1 MAETA
6 ATTDVSKFSSIISKH
21 GLASPN
27 KFEVNFS
34 SIPVLSTAADHSSQL
49 NIMCDQCSLAGRDVQ
64 AVLDLQYG
72 VRRQVVYNAPAYT
85 PLSLSFLC
93 TDNMN
98 EKRIL
103 DVWNNKCVSVTGGY
117 HVEYYDNYVGHLDVY
132 VLDRSGKKRTY
143 HMHYHEVYPKT
154 VTAVE
159 LNHGT
164 TNATMRVT
172 AEIQYA
178 FWTTSDIHLGNTRK
192 TGDTAHG
199 ANKNKTTISQNLS
212 GRSSR

>member
-1 MAETA
+1 MANA
-6 ATTDVSKFSSIISKH
+6 QFSVATFSSHISSH

-27 KFEVNFS
+27 KFEVIFRA
-34 SIPVLSTAADHSSQL
+34 IPGARHGAADLLQL
-49 NIMCDQCSLAGRDVQ
+49 SIMCDQVSLAGRDVQ

-72 VRRQVVYNAPAYT
+72 IRRQVVYNAPAYT

-93 TDNMN
+93 TDKMK
-98 EKRIL
+98 EKIIL
-103 DVWNNKCVSVTGGY
+103 DAWNDKCVSITNGFNVA
-117 HVEYYDNYVGHLDVY
+117 YYNDYIGEMDVY

-164 TNATMRVT
+164 TNATLRVT
-172 AEIQYA
+172 AELQYA
-178 FWTTSDIHLGNTRK
+178 FWTTNKIGLNDSALGLLDRDQSRNQVSIDIITRK
-192 TGDTAHG
+192 
-199 ANKNKTTISQNLS
+199 
-212 GRSSR
+212 

>member
-1 MAETA
+1 MADTA
-6 ATTDVSKFSSIISKH
+6 QFSVASFSSQISSH

-27 KFEVNFS
+27 KFEVIFS
-34 SIPVLSTAADHSSQL
+34 AIPGTDAHERKQL
-49 NIMCDQCSLAGRDVQ
+49 NLMCDQVSLAGRDVQ

-72 VRRQVVYNAPAYT
+72 IRRQVVYNAPAYT
-85 PLSLSFLC
+85 PLSVSFIC
-93 TDNMN
+93 TDNME

-103 DVWNNKCVSVTGGY
+103 DVWNNRCVNTTKGFDVA
-117 HVEYYDNYVGHLDVY
+117 YYDDYVGHLDVY

-154 VTAVE
+154 VTAIE

-164 TNATMRVT
+164 TNAALRVT

-178 FWTTSDIHLGNTRK
+178 YWSTSDIWAPGGT
-192 TGDTAHG
+192 HG
-199 ANKNKTTISQNLS
+199 Q
-212 GRSSR
+212 G

>member
-1 MAETA
+1 MGDNAVY
-6 ATTDVSKFSSIISKH
+6 DVGKFSSKIASS

-27 KFEVNFS
+27 KFEVVFTR
-34 SIPVLSTAADHSSQL
+34 IPITVKGVDATTQL
-49 NIMCDQCSLAGRDVQ
+49 NLMCDQCSLAGRDVQ
-64 AVLDLQYG
+64 AQLDLQYG
-72 VRRQVVYNAPAYT
+72 IRRQVVYNAPAYT

-93 TDNMN
+93 TDNMD

-103 DVWNNKCVSVTGGY
+103 DKWNDKCVSVNGGFN
-117 HVEYYDNYVGHLDVY
+117 VEYYNNYIGELDVF
-132 VLDRSGKKRTY
+132 VLDRSGKERTY

-164 TNATMRVT
+164 TNATLRVT

-178 FWTTSDIHLGNTRK
+178 FWSTSDIHLGNSAGLLDLDPKRNPPGIDIGVK
-192 TGDTAHG
+192 TPDAT
-199 ANKNKTTISQNLS
+199 
-212 GRSSR
+212 

>member
-1 MAETA
+1 MADTA
-6 ATTDVSKFSSIISKH
+6 KFSVANFSSKIASS

-27 KFEVNFS
+27 KFEVVFTR
-34 SIPVLSTAADHSSQL
+34 IPITIEGVDATTQLSL
-49 NIMCDQCSLAGRDVQ
+49 MCDQCSLAGRDVQ

-72 VRRQVVYNAPAYT
+72 IRRQVVYNAPAYT
-85 PLSLSFLC
+85 PLSLSFIC

-103 DVWNNKCVSVTGGY
+103 DVWNNKCVNTTGGF
-117 HVEYYDNYVGHLDVY
+117 HVAYYDDYVGHLDVF
-132 VLDRSGKKRTY
+132 VLDRSGKHKTY

-164 TNATMRVT
+164 TNSALRVT

-178 FWTTSDIHLGNTRK
+178 YWSTSDIHAPGGT
-192 TGDTAHG
+192 HY
-199 ANKNKTTISQNLS
+199 
-212 GRSSR
+212 

>member
-1 MAETA
+1 MANTA
-6 ATTDVSKFSSIISKH
+6 QFSVANFSSRIASN

-27 KFEVNFS
+27 KFEVIFK
-34 SIPVLSTAADHSSQL
+34 SIPGQGANDLKQL
-49 NIMCDQCSLAGRDVQ
+49 NLMCDQCSLAGRDVQ

-85 PLSLSFLC
+85 PLSLSFIC
-93 TDNMN
+93 TDQML
-98 EKRIL
+98 EKTIL
-103 DVWNNKCVSVTGGY
+103 DEWNNKCVPVNGGFD
-117 HVEYYDNYVGHLDVY
+117 VEYYNNYIGELDVF
-132 VLDRSGKKRTY
+132 VLDRSGKERTY

-164 TNATMRVT
+164 TNATLRVT

-178 FWTTSDIHLGNTRK
+178 FWTTNSIHLG
-192 TGDTAHG
+192 
-199 ANKNKTTISQNLS
+199 
-212 GRSSR
+212 SSEGLQDVRRGGNAIIEFSPSS

>member
-1 MAETA
+1 MATGNTA
-6 ATTDVSKFSSIISKH
+6 FFDVSNFSSRIAKK

-27 KFEVNFS
+27 KFEVVFTH
-34 SIPVLSTAADHSSQL
+34 IPGARNVGDDEMQL
-49 NIMCDQCSLAGRDVQ
+49 NLMCDQVSLAGRDVQ
-64 AVLDLQYG
+64 AILDMQYG
-72 VRRQVVYNAPAYT
+72 VRRQVVYNAPSYT

-93 TDNMN
+93 TDQMD

-103 DVWNNKCVSVTGGY
+103 DEWNNRCVPVEGGF
-117 HVEYYDNYVGHLDVY
+117 HVAYYDDYVGHLDVY
-132 VLDRSGKKRTY
+132 VLDRSGKNRTY

-159 LNHGT
+159 MNHGT

-178 FWTTSDIHLGNTRK
+178 FWTTNSIHVGNTRK
-192 TGDTAHG
+192 QGDLARH
-199 ANKNKTTISQNLS
+199 
-212 GRSSR
+212 

>member
-1 MAETA
+1 MSGNTA
-6 ATTDVSKFSSIISKH
+6 FFDVTNFSSRIAKK

-27 KFEVNFS
+27 KFEVVFTN
-34 SIPVLSTAADHSSQL
+34 IPGARNSGDDEMQL
-49 NIMCDQCSLAGRDVQ
+49 NLMCDQVSLAGRDVQ
-64 AVLDLQYG
+64 GILDVQYG
-72 VRRQVVYNAPAYT
+72 VRRQIVYNAPSYT

-93 TDNMN
+93 TDQMD

-103 DVWNNKCVSVTGGY
+103 DEWNNKCVPVEGGF
-117 HVEYYDNYVGHLDVY
+117 HVAYYDDYVGHLDVY
-132 VLDRSGKKRTY
+132 VLDRSGKNRTY

-164 TNATMRVT
+164 TNATLRVT

-178 FWTTSDIHLGNTRK
+178 FWTTNSIHLDKSAGLLDVDAARNPAGIDFKIRE
-192 TGDTAHG
+192 
-199 ANKNKTTISQNLS
+199 
-212 GRSSR
+212 

>member
-1 MAETA
+1 MATGN
-6 ATTDVSKFSSIISKH
+6 TSLFDVSNFTSRIAKK

-27 KFEVNFS
+27 KFEVVFTH
-34 SIPVLSTAADHSSQL
+34 IPGARNVGDDEMQL
-49 NIMCDQCSLAGRDVQ
+49 NLMCDQVSLAGRDVQ
-64 AVLDLQYG
+64 GILDVQYG
-72 VRRQVVYNAPAYT
+72 VRRQVVYNAPSYT

-93 TDNMN
+93 TDQMD

-103 DVWNNKCVSVTGGY
+103 DEWNNRCVPVEGGF
-117 HVEYYDNYVGHLDVY
+117 HVAYYDDYVGHLDVY
-132 VLDRSGKKRTY
+132 VLDRSGKNRTY

-159 LNHGT
+159 MNHGT

-178 FWTTSDIHLGNTRK
+178 FWTTNSIHVGNTRK
-192 TGDTAHG
+192 QGDLARH
-199 ANKNKTTISQNLS
+199 
-212 GRSSR
+212 

>member
-1 MAETA
+1 MADGPFSVA
-6 ATTDVSKFSSIISKH
+6 DFSSRIAAK

-27 KFEVNFS
+27 KFEVVFTN
-34 SIPVLSTAADHSSQL
+34 IPSARNSGDDEMQL
-49 NIMCDQCSLAGRDVQ
+49 NLMCDQVSLAGRDVQ
-64 AVLDLQYG
+64 GILDVQYG
-72 VRRQVVYNAPAYT
+72 VRRQIVYNAPSYT

-93 TDNMN
+93 TDQMD

-103 DVWNNKCVSVTGGY
+103 DEWNNRCVPVEGGF
-117 HVEYYDNYVGHLDVY
+117 HVAYYDDYVGHLDVY

-159 LNHGT
+159 MNHGT

-178 FWTTSDIHLGNTRK
+178 YWTTSDIWAPGGTHRN
-192 TGDTAHG
+192 
-199 ANKNKTTISQNLS
+199 
-212 GRSSR
+212 

>member
-1 MAETA
+1 MATENNA
-6 ATTDVSKFSSIISKH
+6 QFDVGKFSSMISSE

-27 KFEVNFS
+27 KFEVQFR
-34 SIPVLSTAADHSSQL
+34 SIPGATNGDELKQLS
-49 NIMCDQCSLAGRDVQ
+49 IMCDQVSLAGRDVQ

-72 VRRQVVYNAPAYT
+72 IRRQVVYNAPAYT

-93 TDNMN
+93 TDKMK
-98 EKRIL
+98 EKIIL
-103 DVWNNKCVSVTGGY
+103 DAWNDKCVSITNGFNVA
-117 HVEYYDNYVGHLDVY
+117 YYNDYIGEMDVY

-164 TNATMRVT
+164 TNATLRVT
-172 AEIQYA
+172 AELQYA
-178 FWTTSDIHLGNTRK
+178 FWTTNKIGLNDSALGLLDRDQSRNQVSIDIITRK
-192 TGDTAHG
+192 
-199 ANKNKTTISQNLS
+199 
-212 GRSSR
+212 

>member
-1 MAETA
+1 
-6 ATTDVSKFSSIISKH
+6 
-21 GLASPN
+21 
-27 KFEVNFS
+27 
-34 SIPVLSTAADHSSQL
+34 
-49 NIMCDQCSLAGRDVQ
+49 MCDQVSLAGRDVQ

-72 VRRQVVYNAPAYT
+72 IRRQVVYNAPAYT
-85 PLSLSFLC
+85 PLSLSFIC
-93 TDNMN
+93 TDNMD

-103 DVWNNKCVSVTGGY
+103 DKWNNKCVSTTGNF
-117 HVEYYDNYVGHLDVY
+117 HVAYYDDYVGHLDVY

-164 TNATMRVT
+164 TNAALRVT

-178 FWTTSDIHLGNTRK
+178 YWSTSDIHAPGGT
-192 TGDTAHG
+192 HY
-199 ANKNKTTISQNLS
+199 
-212 GRSSR
+212 

>member
-1 MAETA
+1 MSDAQFSVTN
-6 ATTDVSKFSSIISKH
+6 FSSKISTM

-27 KFEVNFS
+27 KFEVVFR
-34 SIPVLSTAADHSSQL
+34 SIPGQQDKKNLEQLS
-49 NIMCDQCSLAGRDVQ
+49 IMCDQVSLAGRDVQ
-64 AVLDLQYG
+64 AILDLQYG

-93 TDNMN
+93 TDKMD

-103 DVWNNKCVSVTGGY
+103 DEWNNKCVPVEGGF
-117 HVEYYDNYVGHLDVY
+117 HVAYYDDYVGHLDVY
-132 VLDRSGKKRTY
+132 VLDRSGKHRTY

-164 TNATMRVT
+164 TNATLRVT

-178 FWTTSDIHLGNTRK
+178 FWTTNSIHVGNTRK
-192 TGDTAHG
+192 QGDLARH
-199 ANKNKTTISQNLS
+199 
-212 GRSSR
+212 

>member
-1 MAETA
+1 MADNA
-6 ATTDVSKFSSIISKH
+6 QFNVGHFSSKIAAN

-27 KFEVNFS
+27 KFEVIFS
-34 SIPVLSTAADHSSQL
+34 VIPITVKGVDATTQLSL
-49 NIMCDQCSLAGRDVQ
+49 MCDQVSLAGRDVQ

-72 VRRQVVYNAPAYT
+72 IRRQVVYNAPAYT

-93 TDNMN
+93 TDKMD

-103 DVWNNKCVSVTGGY
+103 DEWNNKCVSVGGGFN
-117 HVEYYDNYVGHLDVY
+117 VAYYNDYIGELDVY
-132 VLDRSGKKRTY
+132 VLDRSGKNRTY

-172 AEIQYA
+172 TEIQYA
-178 FWTTSDIHLGNTRK
+178 FWTTSDIHLGSTSK
-192 TGDTAHG
+192 SGDVRRGTNAP
-199 ANKNKTTISQNLS
+199 TITHHP
-212 GRSSR
+212 

>member
-1 MAETA
+1 MSDAQFSVTN
-6 ATTDVSKFSSIISKH
+6 FSSKISTM

-27 KFEVNFS
+27 KFEVVFR
-34 SIPVLSTAADHSSQL
+34 SIPGQQDKNNLEQLSL
-49 NIMCDQCSLAGRDVQ
+49 MCDQVSLAGRDVQ

-72 VRRQVVYNAPAYT
+72 IRRQVVYNAPAYT
-85 PLSLSFLC
+85 PLSLSFIC
-93 TDNMN
+93 TDNMA

-103 DVWNNKCVSVTGGY
+103 DIWNNRCVSVNGGFN
-117 HVEYYDNYVGHLDVY
+117 VAYYNDYIGELDVY

-172 AEIQYA
+172 AEMQYA
-178 FWTTSDIHLGNTRK
+178 FWTTNSIHVGSTRK
-192 TGDTAHG
+192 QGDLARH
-199 ANKNKTTISQNLS
+199 
-212 GRSSR
+212 

>member
-1 MAETA
+1 MADNA
-6 ATTDVSKFSSIISKH
+6 QFSVADFSSRIAAK

-27 KFEVNFS
+27 KFEVQFK
-34 SIPVLSTAADHSSQL
+34 SIPGAKSSDDLKQMNL
-49 NIMCDQCSLAGRDVQ
+49 MCDQVSLAGRDVQ

-93 TDNMN
+93 TDDMA

-103 DVWNNKCVSVTGGY
+103 DKWNNLCVSTTGGF
-117 HVEYYDNYVGHLDVY
+117 HVEYYDQYVGELDVY
-132 VLDRSGKKRTY
+132 VLDRSGKHRTY

-164 TNATMRVT
+164 TNATLRVT

-178 FWTTSDIHLGNTRK
+178 FWTTSDIHLGSSKGLLDLDTKRNPPNIDIGVK
-192 TGDTAHG
+192 TPDAT
-199 ANKNKTTISQNLS
+199 
-212 GRSSR
+212 

>member
-1 MAETA
+1 MADPA
-6 ATTDVSKFSSIISKH
+6 QFSVTDFSSKISAN

-27 KFEVNFS
+27 KFEVIFRA
-34 SIPVLSTAADHSSQL
+34 IPGAKNGAADLLQL
-49 NIMCDQCSLAGRDVQ
+49 SLMCDQVSLAGRDVQ
-64 AVLDLQYG
+64 AMLDLQYG
-72 VRRQVVYNAPAYT
+72 IRRQVVYNAPSYT

-93 TDNMN
+93 TDKMD

-103 DVWNNKCVSVTGGY
+103 DEWNNRCVSVNGGFN
-117 HVEYYDNYVGHLDVY
+117 VEYYNNYIGELDVF
-132 VLDRSGKKRTY
+132 VLDRSGKERTY

-164 TNATMRVT
+164 TNATLRVT

-178 FWTTSDIHLGNTRK
+178 FWTTNSIHLGTSEGLQDVRRGRNPS
-192 TGDTAHG
+192 
-199 ANKNKTTISQNLS
+199 TIDIM
-212 GRSSR
+212 GPT

>member
-1 MAETA
+1 MADTA
-6 ATTDVSKFSSIISKH
+6 AHFSVADFSSKIASS

-27 KFEVNFS
+27 KFEVVFTA
-34 SIPVLSTAADHSSQL
+34 IPIVVKGVDATTQLS
-49 NIMCDQCSLAGRDVQ
+49 IMCDQCSLAGRDVQ
-64 AVLDLQYG
+64 AILDLQYG
-72 VRRQVVYNAPAYT
+72 IRRQVVYNAPSYT
-85 PLSLSFLC
+85 PLSLSFIC

-103 DVWNNKCVSVTGGY
+103 DVWNNKCVDTRGGFD
-117 HVEYYDNYVGHLDVY
+117 VAYYNDYIGHLDVY
-132 VLDRSGKKRTY
+132 VLDRSGKHRTY

-164 TNATMRVT
+164 TNSPLRVT

-178 FWTTSDIHLGNTRK
+178 YWSTSDIWPPGGQHY
-192 TGDTAHG
+192 
-199 ANKNKTTISQNLS
+199 
-212 GRSSR
+212 

>member
-1 MAETA
+1 MANTA
-6 ATTDVSKFSSIISKH
+6 QFSVADFSSRIATN

-27 KFEVNFS
+27 KFEVIFK
-34 SIPVLSTAADHSSQL
+34 SIPGAGANDLKQL
-49 NIMCDQCSLAGRDVQ
+49 NLMCDQCSLAGRDVQ
-64 AVLDLQYG
+64 AQLDIQYG
-72 VRRQVVYNAPAYT
+72 VRRQVVYNAPSYT

-93 TDNMN
+93 TDKMD

-103 DVWNNKCVSVTGGY
+103 DKWNNKAVDVTNGF
-117 HVEYYDNYVGHLDVY
+117 HVAYYKDYIGELDVF
-132 VLDRSGKKRTY
+132 VLDRSGKNRTY

-164 TNATMRVT
+164 TNATLRVT

-178 FWTTSDIHLGNTRK
+178 YWTTNSIHRRNSASGSDVQSSGNQPSI
-192 TGDTAHG
+192 
-199 ANKNKTTISQNLS
+199 TTFSPS
-212 GRSSR
+212 D